1 MLNSINH
8 IAHAMSIDTFN
19 RESEEV
25 DRDEL
30 LSYNTPSKYKLMA
43 ISGCK

>member
-8 IAHAMSIDTFN
+8 IVHVDTFN
-19 RESEEV
+19 PESEEV
-25 DRDEL
+25 DHNKL